1 MIDNTHA
8 SGPASGYVPPQPKG
22 TEGVSALTMAQEKA
36 YKPQIDK
43 AFKEWCDSDACKEM
57 QKANEEA
64 RQRAIGKYHMLS
76 EEDKID
82 MVEAITSIMCKSE
95 KEGTSHRGLQSA
107 LGIYPAGFWVD
118 HLMEIHNSLWSY
130 YHDQKVE
137 KELKDDLDALEK
149 FTENKRDC

>member
-8 SGPASGYVPPQPKG
+8 SGPASGYIEPKPKG
-22 TEGVSALTMAQEKA
+22 TEGVSAVFMSQEEA
-36 YKPQIDK
+36 YKPQVDK
-43 AFKEWCDSDACKEM
+43 AFKEWWDSDACKEM

-82 MVEAITSIMCKSE
+82 MVEAITSIMCKAE

-107 LGIYPAGFWVD
+107 LGIYPAGFWVN
-118 HLMEIHNSLWSY
+118 HLMEVHNALWSY
-130 YHDQKVE
+130 YHDEKQKQ
-137 KELKDDLDALEK
+137 ELKDDLKTLQD
-149 FTENKRDC
+149 FTET